1 MKHSVLIEND
11 GVVFLLSVVI
21 NGLITGMILQLAIGP
36 IFLYVAGLTIEQSAA
51 EGFAAVLAVTL
62 VDFLFIVCAIMGV
75 GRLLEREK
83 IKKMMG
89 IGSSLVLCYFGFMM
103 FRDSIGTGAITALA
117 VSSFQGSVFSSF
129 TKAFILTAS
138 SPLTVIFWTGIFT
151 ARSIEKGFN
160 RKQLWVFGLAAGTTT
175 PLFLG
180 GSVLVFSALRSSIS
194 FAFAGTLNMIVG
206 IILMLYG
213 VIRLFKFAKSS
224 SSEIKPVA

>member
-1 MKHSVLIEND
+1 M
-11 GVVFLLSVVI
+11 LSVVI
-21 NGLITGMILQLAIGP
+21 NGLVTGMILQLAIGP
-36 IFLYVAGLTIEQSAA
+36 IFLYVAGITIEQSAA
-51 EGFAAVLAVTL
+51 EGLAAVLAVTL
-62 VDFLFIVCAIMGV
+62 VDFLFIICAIMGV
-75 GRLLEREK
+75 GKLLEREK

-103 FRDSIGTGAITALA
+103 FRDSIGAGATTVLA
-117 VSSFQGSVFSSF
+117 ESLQGSVFSSF
-129 TKAFILTAS
+129 IKAFILTAS

-160 RKQLWVFGLAAGTTT
+160 RKQLWVFGLAAGITT

-180 GSVLVFSALRSSIS
+180 GSVLVFSALRNSVS

-206 IILMLYG
+206 MILILYG

-224 SSEIKPVA
+224 VSETEPLT